1 MNQTALPEII
11 LLFDVN
17 GILDKTTREWSEY
30 SRVGTC
36 YLPQV
41 VYDEIQFLCD
51 RASEPEL
58 ERPAREFMRFY
69 PQSHWQLT
77 DAHADIPSLTPAPGQ
92 AQSKKARLNLAVV
105 QCAYGLAQ
113 EMTDKLVVLVSN
125 TQPLLQQ
132 IQALAV
138 NNLCGITTTALLQW
152 SRTSARPPAVQAV
165 IGTGSTAPSAV
176 STPPSAT
183 ARPRT
188 ARTQPAARTPALRHT
203 GGPAITRKRTKTKKS
218 SSLLVQLIS
227 SSLGLVVLVVA
238 GFFLWRLVQPQ
249 SFDRFWQEQIVP
261 LLPGN
266 QDS

>member
-1 MNQTALPEII
+1 MNQAALPDII

-58 ERPAREFMRFY
+58 ERPAREFIRFH
-69 PQSHWQLT
+69 PESNWQLT
-77 DAHADIPSLTPAPGQ
+77 AATATHPSLTAAPGQ

-105 QCAYGLAQ
+105 KSAYGLAQ

-125 TQPLLQQ
+125 SQPLLQQ

-138 NNLCGITTTALLQW
+138 NNICSITTTALLQW
-152 SRTSARPPAVQAV
+152 SRTSARPPAVTQQLQAV
-165 IGTGSTAPSAV
+165 IGAGGAAPSAA
-176 STPPSAT
+176 TP
-183 ARPRT
+183 R
-188 ARTQPAARTPALRHT
+188 RTQPARKPALRHT
-203 GGPAITRKRTKTKKS
+203 GGPASARKIPKTKKS
-218 SSLLVQLIS
+218 SGLLLQLIGG
-227 SSLGLVVLVVA
+227 SLGLVGLVVA
-238 GFFLWRLVQPQ
+238 SFILWRLVQPQ
-249 SFDRFWQEQIVP
+249 SFDRFWQQQILP
-261 LLPGN
+261 LVSGDR
-266 QDS
+266 DS

>member
-1 MNQTALPEII
+1 MNQAALPDII

-17 GILDKTTREWSEY
+17 GIIDKTTREWSEY

-58 ERPAREFMRFY
+58 ERPAREFIRFH
-69 PQSHWQLT
+69 PESNWQLT
-77 DAHADIPSLTPAPGQ
+77 GARATHPSLAPAQGQ

-113 EMTDKLVVLVSN
+113 EMTNKLVVLVSN

-152 SRTSARPPAVQAV
+152 SRTSARPPAVTQQIQAI
-165 IGTGSTAPSAV
+165 IGTGGFDVPQRGRATRT
-176 STPPSAT
+176 TPETSKPHQ
-183 ARPRT
+183 
-188 ARTQPAARTPALRHT
+188 QPHHEELN
-203 GGPAITRKRTKTKKS
+203 
-218 SSLLVQLIS
+218 
-227 SSLGLVVLVVA
+227 
-238 GFFLWRLVQPQ
+238 QP
-249 SFDRFWQEQIVP
+249 EH
-261 LLPGN
+261 
-266 QDS
+266 